1 MKSRKILDR
10 FISVIGIVI
19 GSAIYAA
26 GIVLFL
32 EPNNL
37 VIGGVGGISVMLGHF
52 TFIPTGTWVLLLNV
66 PLLLLALWKLGL
78 RFFLYT
84 IVGVVSSSVFMNAL
98 TPLGAVTD
106 DRFLAVFAGGALVAL
121 GLGLIFRFR
130 GTSGGSD
137 IVVRLLKLKFPHVKT
152 GVLILMLDAVVIAAS
167 AVVFGELELGLYSG
181 IGVLVQAWLFDAVLY
196 GSDSAKLVYIV
207 TNQPKELT
215 EHFLKKLS
223 VGLTSIRVTGS
234 YTGEERV
241 MLLCAMH
248 KKVLPQARVIVRHVD
263 PGAFLIVTPAT
274 QIFGEGFLHH
284 DREEL

>member
-1 MKSRKILDR
+1 MLTRKTKDR
-10 FISVIGIVI
+10 IFSVIGIII
-19 GSAIYAA
+19 GGALYAM

-32 EPNNL
+32 EPNNM
-37 VIGGVGGISVMLGHF
+37 VIGGVSGISVMLDHF
-52 TFIPTGTWVLLLNV
+52 TTIPTGTWVLLLNV
-66 PLLLLALWKLGL
+66 PLLILALWKLGL

-84 IVGVVSSSVFMNAL
+84 IVGVVSSSVFMNVL
-98 TPLGAVTD
+98 SPIGAVTQ
-106 DRFLAVFAGGALVAL
+106 DRFLAAFAGGAVAAF

-130 GTSGGSD
+130 GTTGGSD

-152 GVLILMLDAVVIAAS
+152 GVLILMLDAVVISAS
-167 AVVFGELELGLYSG
+167 AFVFGELELGLYSG
-181 IGVLVQAWLFDAVLY
+181 LGAIVQAWLFDTVLY

-207 TNQPKELT
+207 TNHPKELT
-215 EHFLKKLS
+215 GHFLQKLS

-248 KKVLPQARVIVRHVD
+248 KKVLPQARIIVRHVD